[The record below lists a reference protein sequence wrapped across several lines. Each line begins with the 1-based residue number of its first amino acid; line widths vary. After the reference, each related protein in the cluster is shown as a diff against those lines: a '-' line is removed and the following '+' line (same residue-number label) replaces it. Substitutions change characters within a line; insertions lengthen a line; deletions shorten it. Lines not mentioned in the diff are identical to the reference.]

1 MARNLWV
8 DAEMLIPP
16 KLFQW
21 HLITAVLNVR
31 CRHAAAMPGRR
42 RGSAWPHLT
51 LKSNLRVGCPSE
63 ITCLRLRSGA
73 GPKAS

>member
-16 KLFQW
+16 KHFQW

-31 CRHAAAMPGRR
+31 GRPCAAMSGRR
-42 RGSAWPHLT
+42 RGSAWSHLT
-51 LKSNLRVGCPSE
+51 LKSNLRIGGPPE
-63 ITCLRLRSGA
+63 ITCLRLRAGA
-73 GPKAS
+73 ASKAS